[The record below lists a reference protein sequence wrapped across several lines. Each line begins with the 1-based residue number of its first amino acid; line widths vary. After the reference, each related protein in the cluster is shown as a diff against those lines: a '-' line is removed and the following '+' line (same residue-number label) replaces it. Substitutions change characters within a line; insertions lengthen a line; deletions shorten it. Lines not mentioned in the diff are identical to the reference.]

1 MHGELIDFLFLSR
14 DKSANFFFFFF
25 FYAHNEMKRGMT
37 RETIKPAGLWRRR
50 KKRGRNAS
58 KREEEEEESE
68 RSC

>member
-1 MHGELIDFLFLSR
+1 
-14 DKSANFFFFFF
+14 
-25 FYAHNEMKRGMT
+25 MKRGMT